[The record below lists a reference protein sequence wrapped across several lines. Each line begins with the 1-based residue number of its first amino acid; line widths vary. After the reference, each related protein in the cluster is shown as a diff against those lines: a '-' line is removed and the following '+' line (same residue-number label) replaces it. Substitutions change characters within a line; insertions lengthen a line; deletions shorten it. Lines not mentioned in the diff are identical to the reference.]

1 MLAIEWEQGLN
12 DAWARIATF
21 VPKLLGFLVILV
33 IGYFLAKALSRI
45 VDGLLERVGFDRWV
59 ERGSLKTALERS
71 RFDASDII
79 AVIVFWAVF
88 LIALQLAFGIFGNNP
103 VSDLIA
109 GMIAYLPNV
118 LVAVIILVIA
128 AAIAKVVTE
137 ILSAT
142 LGSVQGGVWIARV
155 AGMAILVLGVFAAL
169 NQLKIAPEIVNGLFY
184 AILSRSS
191 ARRSS
196 RSAVAASA
204 RCSATGSARRRTW
217 SAPAR
222 TSGATPTPRRGGRPR
237 SNGWSRSGPAPPA
250 PRSTCV
256 RRRCRWPRPPTHAE
270 ARRTLV
276 AGPVPS
282 GPATAPSG

>member
-71 RFDASDII
+71 KFDASDIM

-103 VSDLIA
+103 VSDLIT
-109 GMIAYLPNV
+109 GIIAYLPNV

-128 AAIAKVVTE
+128 AAVAKVVTD

-142 LGSVQGGVWIARV
+142 LGSVQGGAPAYEHPFPPGLALDPGRGLVRGHDRTGADFL
-155 AGMAILVLGVFAAL
+155 GDVLGRDDHWRFGAGQQVGNGAFADGD
-169 NQLKIAPEIVNGLFY
+169 PE
-184 AILSRSS
+184 
-191 ARRSS
+191 
-196 RSAVAASA
+196 
-204 RCSATGSARRRTW
+204 
-217 SAPAR
+217 
-222 TSGATPTPRRGGRPR
+222 
-237 SNGWSRSGPAPPA
+237 
-250 PRSTCV
+250 
-256 RRRCRWPRPPTHAE
+256 H
-270 ARRTLV
+270 LV
-276 AGPVPS
+276 HQPH
-282 GPATAPSG
+282 